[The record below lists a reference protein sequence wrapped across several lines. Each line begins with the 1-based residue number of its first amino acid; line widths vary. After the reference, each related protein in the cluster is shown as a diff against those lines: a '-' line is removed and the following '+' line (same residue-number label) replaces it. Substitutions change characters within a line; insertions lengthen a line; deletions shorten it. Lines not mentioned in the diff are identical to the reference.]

1 MNAKLKSTFQY
12 LGMIALAALLLWLSL
27 RTIPDV
33 EGESKFNFIW
43 QTWQRSNKWY
53 LMIMAAVA
61 MLSHVIRAYRWQML
75 LSATQ
80 NKVGLG
86 NSFLSLMIGYLVN
99 LGVPRGGELSRCYN
113 LLKLEKTPVEIS
125 FGTVVAERVV
135 DVLCLIVLIGISF
148 IVEWDKLFAF
158 INTLPLSQG
167 NGGSFYKWLII
178 GSLVLLGIG
187 GLIFVFRKNERFRKI
202 VLGFRNGLLSIF
214 KLEHSF
220 QFITLSIVIWLLYFV
235 MSYFVIIAFPETEV
249 LEFSA
254 VLTLFA
260 MGAIAMSAPLPG
272 GAGSYHTIV
281 PLGLVMLYG
290 LDKGDAVAFVFIFHA
305 WQTFIMI
312 VAGVVSLIISYS
324 ILRWKQ

>member
-1 MNAKLKSTFQY
+1 MNAKLKVTFQY
-12 LGMIALAALLLWLSL
+12 IGMITLAALLLWLSL

-33 EGESKFNFIW
+33 EGESKFDFIW

-53 LMIMAAVA
+53 LLCMAAVA
-61 MLSHVIRAYRWQML
+61 MLSHIIRAYRWQML
-75 LSATQ
+75 LKAAKNEVS
-80 NKVGLG
+80 LG

-99 LGVPRGGELSRCYN
+99 LGVPRGGEISRCYN
-113 LLKLEKTPVEIS
+113 LLKLEKTPVEVS

-135 DVLCLIVLIGISF
+135 DVVCLILLIAISF
-148 IVEWDKLFAF
+148 FVEWDKLIAF
-158 INTLPLSQG
+158 ISTLPL
-167 NGGSFYKWLII
+167 NAGSESGIYKWSII
-178 GSLVLLGIG
+178 GGLGLLILG
-187 GLIFVFRKNERFRKI
+187 GLIFVFRKNEKFRKI
-202 VLGFRNGLLSIF
+202 VKGFKNGLLSIF

-220 QFITLSIVIWLLYFV
+220 QFLILSILIWLLYFV

-260 MGAIAMSAPLPG
+260 MGAIAMAVPLPG

-281 PLGLVMLYG
+281 PLGLVLLYG
-290 LDKGDAVAFVFIFHA
+290 LPKGDAVAFVFIFHA

-324 ILRWKQ
+324 ILRWKR

>member
-1 MNAKLKSTFQY
+1 MNPKLKGTFQY
-12 LGMIALAALLLWLSL
+12 AGMIALAAVLLWLSL

-33 EGESKFNFIW
+33 EGESKFDFIW
-43 QTWQRSNKWY
+43 HTWQRSNKWY
-53 LMIMAAVA
+53 LMWMAIVA

-75 LSATQ
+75 LEATQ

-99 LGVPRGGELSRCYN
+99 LGVPRGGEISRCYN

-135 DVLCLIVLIGISF
+135 DVLCLIVLIAVSF
-148 IVEWDKLFAF
+148 FVEWNKLMTF
-158 INTLPLSQG
+158 INALPLAEG
-167 NGGSFYKWLII
+167 NESGFYKWLII
-178 GSLVLLGIG
+178 GGLGLIGLG
-187 GLIFVFRKNERFRKI
+187 GLIFIFRKNEKFRKI
-202 VLGFRNGLLSIF
+202 MQGFKNGLLSIF
-214 KLEHSF
+214 KLDHSF
-220 QFITLSIVIWLLYFV
+220 QFIALSILIWLLYFV

-260 MGAIAMSAPLPG
+260 MGAIAMAVPLPG

-290 LDKGDAVAFVFIFHA
+290 LPKGDAVAFVFIFHA

-324 ILRWKQ
+324 ILRWKR